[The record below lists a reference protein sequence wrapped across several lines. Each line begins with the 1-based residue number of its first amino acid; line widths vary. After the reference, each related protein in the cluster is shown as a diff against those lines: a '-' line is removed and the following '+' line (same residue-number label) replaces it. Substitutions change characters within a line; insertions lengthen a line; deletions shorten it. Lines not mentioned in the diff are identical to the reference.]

1 MNPRTELFDQLTL
14 TKNLNDLIN
23 LLFDYSEE
31 NNKMV
36 CSLCSLTF
44 SCPDPHVKELM
55 EGGQLLCLD
64 EAGISSSQISSM
76 GVGGVYL
83 AQSVQAIIEYT
94 YGVEQKSIPL
104 THDWLNILGLI
115 NKHLTDKE

>member
-1 MNPRTELFDQLTL
+1 
-14 TKNLNDLIN
+14 
-23 LLFDYSEE
+23 
-31 NNKMV
+31 
-36 CSLCSLTF
+36 
-44 SCPDPHVKELM
+44 
-55 EGGQLLCLD
+55 
-64 EAGISSSQISSM
+64 M